1 MPPIFPDDRIDVVT
15 PSLRLRD
22 EQLDPFER
30 PEGGTAADAPRP
42 SLLLRL
48 L

>member
-30 PEGGTAADAPRP
+30 PEGGIAAEAPRP
-42 SLLLRL
+42 SLVLPLF
-48 L
+48 